1 MKVLVDENHN
11 YSNNCY
17 MSIKSYSFIFECA
30 PFILFFSIIFLLSC
44 SVEDLAPQKSD
55 SNQTIL
61 PKDIAIKSV
70 KSFSNDGLQS
80 TEVVEF
86 LDSLLQQRLNEI
98 VPKIADAVPG
108 PVKFDYERLENS
120 FLKMLISNKDSDHS
134 KKYQFLCDENERWIY
149 RCNQETGE
157 IECFSMSS
165 NKLRLLSSTK

>member
-1 MKVLVDENHN
+1 MPYKVGIAHMASLVTTPD
-11 YSNNCY
+11 
-17 MSIKSYSFIFECA
+17 
-30 PFILFFSIIFLLSC
+30 
-44 SVEDLAPQKSD
+44 
-55 SNQTIL
+55 
-61 PKDIAIKSV
+61 
-70 KSFSNDGLQS
+70 
-80 TEVVEF
+80 VVEF

-98 VPKIADAVPG
+98 VPKIAQSVPE

-120 FLKMLISNKDSDHS
+120 FLKMLIDNKSTDHS